1 MRFLLFFLFLSPHVL
16 ADGEPV
22 LSGQQ
27 WLIKVDLAMQKLSYH
42 GTVVFFKN
50 SHLDAMI
57 YQHGFEDGNE
67 VERLTSLNSPL
78 REVVRKSSDLLQI
91 NANPSKATGR
101 HPYDRSFILNLP
113 RDIGKLENQYLLAVA
128 DQEIIASRL
137 TQIIAVLPK
146 DDMRYA
152 RKIWVDRETFLPLR
166 VEVYSPQGVMH
177 EEVLFTELKLDN
189 SIDSARFMAEEAAT
203 AIQNLHAKNLD
214 EFEQSPYRIK
224 NLPSGFELSFF
235 VPNSIGRSKK
245 TVDHLLVSDGFS
257 NVSIYIEGKGKQS
270 TNGMRSLGALNSF
283 SKIIGT
289 YQVTVLGEVP
299 AKTVELIAS
308 AVTLR

>member
-1 MRFLLFFLFLSPHVL
+1 MRFLLVFFILTSHVI
-16 ADGEPV
+16 ANDTPV

-27 WLIKVDLAMQKLSYH
+27 WLAKVDQAMQTLSFH

-50 SHLDAMI
+50 GHLDAMR
-57 YQHGFEDGNE
+57 YQHGFEEGNE
-67 VERLTSLNSPL
+67 VERLTSINSPL
-78 REVVRKSSDLLQI
+78 REVVRKSSDLLLI
-91 NANPSKATGR
+91 NAHTAKPSGR

-113 RDIGKLENQYLLAVA
+113 RDTAKLENQYLLAVA
-128 DQEIIASRL
+128 DQEITANRV

-152 RKIWVDRETFLPLR
+152 RKIWVDSATFLPLR
-166 VEVYSPQGVMH
+166 VEVYSPEGTML
-177 EEVLFTELKLDN
+177 EEVLFTDLQLDN

-203 AIQNLHAKNLD
+203 AIQNLHTKNLD
-214 EFEQSPYRIK
+214 EFEKSPYKIK

-235 VPNSIGRSKK
+235 VPNSIQKSKK

-270 TNGMRSLGALNSF
+270 HQGMRSLGALNSF
-283 SKIIGT
+283 SKIVGA

-299 AKTVELIAS
+299 AKTLEIIAS
-308 AVTLR
+308 SVTLH